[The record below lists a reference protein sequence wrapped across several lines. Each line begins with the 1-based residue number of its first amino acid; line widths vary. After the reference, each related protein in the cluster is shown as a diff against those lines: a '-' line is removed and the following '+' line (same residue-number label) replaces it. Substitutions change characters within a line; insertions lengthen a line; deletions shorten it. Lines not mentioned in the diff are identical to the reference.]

1 MINNYNSSHLL
12 LPSIIH
18 FYPYLFPT
26 QIFVVVPYVRDV
38 NPTSERLQDIVPGLR
53 VIEAHGQHDD
63 LEERIDSFSAG
74 NHTVML

>member
-1 MINNYNSSHLL
+1 M
-12 LPSIIH
+12 
-18 FYPYLFPT
+18 
-26 QIFVVVPYVRDV
+26 VVPYIRDV

-74 NHTVML
+74 NHTVMVVVVMVMIIVTMTPTDPLHVYI